1 MFADD
6 YYDNE
11 DNAKIF
17 DFLIKFLLTNECEF
31 DFPVSKESEP
41 EPFKVPDI
49 AELADNLKSCLQVI
63 ILINYWAGKEK
74 KKTYAFLPIFER
86 KPSYSFMIVV
96 LFRKV
101 RVFPLTLSSYS

>member
-31 DFPVSKESEP
+31 DFPVSKE
-41 EPFKVPDI
+41 
-49 AELADNLKSCLQVI
+49 
-63 ILINYWAGKEK
+63 
-74 KKTYAFLPIFER
+74 
-86 KPSYSFMIVV
+86 
-96 LFRKV
+96 
-101 RVFPLTLSSYS
+101 